1 LSGFYLPGRDQN
13 KTLDFVGYWMFIL
26 ALIAVFGHAAIRIS
40 MDIARNKYEKQIINY
55 DEDKPT
61 E

>member
-1 LSGFYLPGRDQN
+1 
-13 KTLDFVGYWMFIL
+13 MFIL

-40 MDIARNKYEKQIINY
+40 MNIAKNKFEKQIINY
-55 DEDKPT
+55 DEDKPA